1 MQQAAQGGSVDT
13 GMVQRHLADIEWR
26 LDVLEQRIKAFEEL
40 RKDLEGLRS
49 VVGMLKIE
57 VEEMQE
63 A

>member
-1 MQQAAQGGSVDT
+1 
-13 GMVQRHLADIEWR
+13 MVQRHLADIEWR